1 MAAPEGCRL
10 ERKGWAVYAR
20 TITIDARPDAIEAGI
35 AYVRDTV
42 APQVM
47 AVPGCTGM
55 SLVADRSSGRCIA
68 TTAWNTEDAMLDSVE
83 SLRSIRDQSAA
94 TLGGAPAIEHWEV
107 AVMHRDHQTRE
118 GACVRST
125 WMQGDPADVDDAIE
139 VFKTTTL
146 RALDEFDG
154 FCSASLLV
162 NRETGRAL
170 ASIAYDS
177 REALERMRDRANDLR
192 SQTTSATRG
201 DVRDVR
207 EFDLVMAHLHVPEMV

>member
-1 MAAPEGCRL
+1 M
-10 ERKGWAVYAR
+10 YAR
-20 TITIDARPDAIEAGI
+20 TITIDARPDAIEEGI
-35 AYVRDTV
+35 AYIRDTV

-47 AVPGCTGM
+47 AVPGCAGM
-55 SLVADRSSGRCIA
+55 SLVVDHSSGRCIA
-68 TTAWNTEDAMLDSVE
+68 TTAWDTEDAMLDSVE
-83 SLRSIRDQSAA
+83 SLRPIRDQSAA
-94 TLGGAPAIEHWEV
+94 TLGGAPEIDHWEV
-107 AVMHRDHQTRE
+107 AVVHRDHPTPE

-125 WMQGDPADVDDAIE
+125 WMQGDPVDVDDAID

-146 RALDEFDG
+146 RALEDFDG

-207 EFDLVMAHLHVPEMV
+207 EFDLVMAHLHVPEMA